1 MLVTTQDELN
11 TRIAALSSCEF
22 VTVDTEFLR
31 EKTYY
36 SKLCLVQISG
46 PDKDAFA
53 IDPLVEGLDLSPLYD
68 LFDNENVLKI
78 FHAARGD
85 LEIFHNL
92 TGRVPKPLFDTQIAA
107 MVCGYGDSVGY
118 ESLVRNITGA
128 QLDKSVQYTNWSVRP
143 LSDRQLD
150 YALGDVTHLVDIYKH
165 LIERLD
171 EQGRTNWVFEE
182 EGILSDPA
190 TYEIDPRDA
199 WKKVKIRSPKPKNLA
214 VLQELAAWREKK
226 ARKKNIPKG
235 WVLKDETLADMAGQ
249 LPTTMKALKKIR
261 NIPGDLERK
270 NLGEKLLSKVQ
281 KALESDPATWPRVE
295 KKKPLPPSASA
306 TLDILKMLL
315 KIQAA
320 EHGVATKLIGSSDDL
335 EKLVINDQGDS
346 PLLKGW
352 RREVFG
358 EEALAVKSGA
368 LAIGLKNSKIVK
380 FKVTDATETL

>member
-11 TRIAALSSCEF
+11 TRIAALNSCEF

-53 IDPLVEGLDLSPLYD
+53 IDPLVGGLDLTPLYD
-68 LFDNENVLKI
+68 LFDNEDVLKI

-92 TGRVPKPLFDTQIAA
+92 TGRVPSPLFDTQIAA

-150 YALGDVTHLVDIYKH
+150 YALGDVTHLVDIYLH

-171 EQGRTNWVFEE
+171 AQGRTQWVFEE
-182 EGILSDPA
+182 EKILSNPA
-190 TYEIDPRDA
+190 TYEADPMEV

-235 WVLKDETLADMAGQ
+235 WVLRDETLADMAGQ
-249 LPTTMKALKKIR
+249 LPTNMKALKKIR
-261 NIPGDLERK
+261 NIPGDLEK
-270 NLGEKLLSKVQ
+270 NNLGEKLISKIT
-281 KALESDPATWPRVE
+281 KALESDPATWPAHE

-320 EHGVATKLIGSSDDL
+320 EHGVATKLIGSGDDL
-335 EKLVINDQGDS
+335 EQLVLDDDADS
-346 PLLKGW
+346 ALLRGW
-352 RREVFG
+352 RLEVFG
-358 EEALAVKSGA
+358 REALAVKNGE
-368 LAIGLKNSKIVK
+368 LAVGLKDSKIVK
-380 FKVTDATETL
+380 FKVTGDSETV

>member
-11 TRIAALSSCEF
+11 TRIAALNSCEF

-53 IDPLVEGLDLSPLYD
+53 IDPLIEGLDLTPLYD
-68 LFDNENVLKI
+68 LFDNEKVLKI

-92 TGRVPKPLFDTQIAA
+92 TGRVPQPLFDTQIAA

-171 EQGRTNWVFEE
+171 EQGRTSWVFEE
-182 EGILSDPA
+182 EGILSDPE

-226 ARKKNIPKG
+226 ARKKNVPKG
-235 WVLKDETLADMAGQ
+235 WILRDETLADMAGQ
-249 LPTTMKALKKIR
+249 LPTTIKALKKIR

-270 NLGEKLLSKVQ
+270 NLGDKLLSKVK
-281 KALESDPATWPRVE
+281 KALDSDPSTWPTVE

-320 EHGVATKLIGSSDDL
+320 EHGVATKLIGNSDDL

-380 FKVTDATETL
+380 FKVTDSTETL